1 MGTMFNS
8 WSKFLVVTLIAGLQ
22 CFAPLIHAHT
32 RGVPADHDI
41 HFHGDETGVV
51 AGAAPDVQVIGVAQ
65 QHGPAIGVA
74 KEYKRDNTLPS
85 FDTPLLSRFVALPQ
99 TFSLHPDVW
108 RLFLAPGVR
117 FTRPSAQ
124 APPGISV

>member
-1 MGTMFNS
+1 MFNA
-8 WSKFLVVTLIAGLQ
+8 WPKFLVVALVAGLQ
-22 CFAPLIHAHT
+22 CFAPVIHAHAHEHES
-32 RGVPADHDI
+32 PANHDI

-51 AGAAPDVQVIGVAQ
+51 AGAAPDVQVIGVAR

-85 FDTPLLSRFVALPQ
+85 FDTPLPARFVALPQ
-99 TFSLHPDVW
+99 TFSPHPDAW
-108 RLFLAPGVR
+108 RFFLAPGVR